1 MKRGG
6 AEGLAPPGVE
16 ERVLDDDGDQWSPVQ
31 TGLTNGYSRQ
41 PKGSEKFPR
50 FPRLKLNRN
59 GAVGRTV
66 EGACIPGRPAIAK
79 GFALPDAG
87 GFDSRLR
94 LSINDRRD
102 VR

>member
-1 MKRGG
+1 
-6 AEGLAPPGVE
+6 V
-16 ERVLDDDGDQWSPVQ
+16 
-31 TGLTNGYSRQ
+31 
-41 PKGSEKFPR
+41 
-50 FPRLKLNRN
+50 
-59 GAVGRTV
+59 
-66 EGACIPGRPAIAK
+66 CIPGRPAIAK